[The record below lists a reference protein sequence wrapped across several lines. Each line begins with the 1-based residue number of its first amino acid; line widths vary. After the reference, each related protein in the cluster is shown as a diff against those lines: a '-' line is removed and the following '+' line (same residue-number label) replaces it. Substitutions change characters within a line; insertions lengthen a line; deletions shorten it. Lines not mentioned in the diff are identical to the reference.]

1 MSTQANQAV
10 IGIERRLIRF
20 YRISKWTL
28 VALIAAAPIYA
39 YSAYC
44 MPDERCHIG
53 HALGM
58 LIWIT
63 LGAFLVFGILFM
75 IYALITYGTYTNPL
89 LKKGVKLLS
98 EDVQKLVSHNHILHG
113 EKGTASAFMSIR
125 VFMNA
130 LAVDTAEKKIAFSGN
145 SSGYAPITIPK
156 AEIIG
161 TTVSEESVIHTSTS
175 GSAHAIGNSA
185 VMSSKSTSRKVSS
198 YYLHIRYKNAHGSVS
213 TLVMPFAEN
222 EQKAHEFKSTIDI
235 L

>member
-10 IGIERRLIRF
+10 IDIERRLIRF
-20 YRISKWTL
+20 TRISKWAL

-44 MPDERCHIG
+44 MSDEQCHFG
-53 HALGM
+53 HAFGM
-58 LIWIT
+58 LILIT
-63 LGAFLVFGILFM
+63 FGAFLGFGILFM
-75 IYALITYGTYTNPL
+75 IYGGIVYGTYINPL

-98 EDVQKLVSHNHILHG
+98 EDIEKLVSQNHILHG
-113 EKGTASAFMSIR
+113 EKSTASVFMSIR
-125 VFMNA
+125 VFLNA

-156 AEIIG
+156 AEIIE
-161 TTVSEESVIHTSTS
+161 TMVSEESVIHTSTS

-185 VMSSKSTSRKVSS
+185 VMRSSSTSKKVSS
-198 YYLHIRYKNAHGSVS
+198 YYLHIRYKNARGSVS
-213 TLVMPFAEN
+213 TLVMPFGEN
-222 EQKAHEFKSTIDI
+222 HNKAHEFKSTIDI